1 MYNIYVPYIM
11 RTWKKVGRGKKT
23 GSQTDRKRI
32 KTDNKM
38 SDRQILGQTD
48 RENLYRQVVC
58 QTVRERPW
66 T

>member
-1 MYNIYVPYIM
+1 M